1 MRGRAGGARQLFGLC
16 AAALGVGAWLAPPQV
31 RPTLLVL
38 GAIAASAGGRIGGV
52 AAAAVSAAAPVG
64 LPVRAAAIAAA
75 LVSGELDHRH
85 RRDRRTLRARTFTDR
100 LTGLR
105 NYDYFSEVL
114 RSELAR
120 VRRYGGCMTLVL
132 LDIDRFKAYNDT
144 HGHGAG
150 NRLLASVVHVVAR
163 EKRDAGIAARF
174 GGEEFALLVPGR
186 ATEAVVV
193 AERVRAGIA
202 DASAGSLHRS
212 SMPDFVTASAGVA
225 TFPVDARDADELFE
239 QADRALYEAK
249 RRGRDRVV
257 CAEHVREDDHR
268 IAG

>member
-1 MRGRAGGARQLFGLC
+1 MRGRAGGARQLLC
-16 AAALGVGAWLAPPQV
+16 LSAAALGGAAWFAPPPL

-38 GAIAASAGGRIGGV
+38 AALAASAGGRIGGGAAAAV
-52 AAAAVSAAAPVG
+52 AAAASVG
-64 LPVRAAAIAAA
+64 LPVRAAVAAVA
-75 LVSGELDHRH
+75 LVASELEHRH
-85 RRDRRTLRARTFTDR
+85 RRVRRTLRARTFTDR

-105 NYDYFSEVL
+105 NTDYFSEVP

-132 LDIDRFKAYNDT
+132 LDLDRFKAYNDT

-150 NRLLASVVHVVAR
+150 NRLLASVGHAVAR
-163 EKRDAGIAARF
+163 EKRDADIAARF

-186 ATEAVVV
+186 ATDAGIV
-193 AERVRAGIA
+193 AERVRQAIA
-202 DASAGSLHRS
+202 DLSTGSLHRNRV
-212 SMPDFVTASAGVA
+212 PDMVTASAGIA

-239 QADRALYEAK
+239 QADRALYDAK

-257 CAEHVREDDHR
+257 CAEHLREDDR
-268 IAG
+268 RLAG

>member
-1 MRGRAGGARQLFGLC
+1 MRGRAGGARQLFGVC
-16 AAALGVGAWLAPPQV
+16 AAALGVAAWFAPPPV

-38 GAIAASAGGRIGGV
+38 AAIAASAGGRIGGL
-52 AAAAVSAAAPVG
+52 AAAAVTAAAPVG
-64 LPVRAAAIAAA
+64 LPVRAAAATVA
-75 LVSGELDHRH
+75 LVAGELEHRH
-85 RRDRRTLRARTFTDR
+85 RRARRTLRARTFTDR

-105 NYDYFSEVL
+105 NYDYFSEAL

-132 LDIDRFKAYNDT
+132 LDVDRFKAYNDT

-150 NRLLASVVHVVAR
+150 NRLLASIGHVVAR
-163 EKRDAGIAARF
+163 EKRDADIAARF

-193 AERVRAGIA
+193 AERVRGAIA
-202 DASAGSLHRS
+202 DLSTGSLHR
-212 SMPDFVTASAGVA
+212 DRVADLVTASAGVA
-225 TFPVDARDADELFE
+225 TFPVDARDAEELFE
-239 QADRALYEAK
+239 QADRVLYEAK

-257 CAEHVREDDHR
+257 CAEHLREDEGR
-268 IAG
+268 LAG